1 MQTEKYFALSLL
13 LDIYGTLLTQKQRE
27 ALEMYLNEDLSLS
40 EIAENTGISRQA
52 AQDSIKKAE
61 QRLQEWEMALG
72 ICRKRQQIEAVLQQM
87 QTKEDSAEAGI
98 EQIRKILWEE

>member
-1 MQTEKYFALSLL
+1 MQTEKHFALLLL
-13 LDIYGTLLTQKQRE
+13 LDIYGPLLTQKQQE
-27 ALEMYLNEDLSLS
+27 ALDMYLNKDLSLS

-52 AQDSIKKAE
+52 AQDSIKNAE
-61 QRLQEWEMALG
+61 QRLQEWEAVLG

-87 QTKEDSAEAGI
+87 QPDAGSMEAGI